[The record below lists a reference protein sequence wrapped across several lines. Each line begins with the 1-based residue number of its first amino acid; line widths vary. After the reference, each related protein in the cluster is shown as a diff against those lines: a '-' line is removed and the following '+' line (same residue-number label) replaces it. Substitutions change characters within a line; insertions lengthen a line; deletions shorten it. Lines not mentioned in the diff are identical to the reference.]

1 MAHPTG
7 PRTIRFPGKF
17 PSVVFSGVPN
27 FPKPWE
33 APLSCLIVIPARYA
47 STRLPGKP
55 LRLLR
60 GRPLVLHALDAARRA
75 ELGRVIVAT
84 DDERIASVVAAAG
97 GEARMTS
104 EAHRTGTD
112 RVAEV
117 ARECPGEVVLDLQGD
132 EPDADPAL
140 MRRLCAAVE
149 AGDEMVTAAAR
160 VADPLEAALPQV
172 VKVVCDA
179 GGRALYFSRA
189 VIPARHPG
197 AGGPAPAVLGHMG
210 IYAFRRETLLRFVA
224 LPPGA
229 LEQAEGL
236 EQLRALENGIPIRV
250 LLTGTRTRG
259 VDTEDD
265 LRNLE
270 ST

>member
-1 MAHPTG
+1 M
-7 PRTIRFPGKF
+7 
-17 PSVVFSGVPN
+17 
-27 FPKPWE
+27 
-33 APLSCLIVIPARYA
+33 IPARYA

-60 GRPLVLHALDAARRA
+60 GRALVLHALDAALRA
-75 ELGRVIVAT
+75 EVGRVIVAT
-84 DDERIASVVAAAG
+84 DDERIARVVAAAG

-104 EAHRTGTD
+104 DRHLTGTD

-117 ARECPGEVVLDLQGD
+117 ARDCAEDVVLNLQGD

-149 AGDEMVTAAAR
+149 AGDEMVTAAAP
-160 VADPLEAALPQV
+160 VADPAEAALPQV

-189 VIPARHPG
+189 IIPARHPG
-197 AGGPAPAVLGHMG
+197 VISPRPLVLGHMG
-210 IYAFRRETLLRFVA
+210 IYAFRRETLLRFVS

-229 LEQAEGL
+229 LEQTEGL

-250 LLTGTRTRG
+250 LLTGTRSRG
-259 VDTEDD
+259 VDTEED
-265 LRNLE
+265 LRGLE
-270 ST
+270 PDS